1 MANNNSSG
9 LRGLQSSESL
19 KRLSLISNL
28 RNRGVGDHINLP
40 QLIVSGDQS
49 TGKSSV
55 LEGITGVPFPRQDG
69 LCTRFAT
76 EITMEHTNEANV
88 DTDIK
93 ATIIPSDHRDEKS
106 KEEMRAFIRH
116 LSGFQQLP
124 AVIEAAGELMGL
136 KGYGTMQSG
145 PAFGQDVLQI
155 KVCGNT
161 GLNLTIVDL
170 PGIIQVPNDE
180 QDDNDVDTVHSL
192 VDSYVANP
200 RTIILAVVQAGNDI
214 SNQPIIKKSKKFDKD
229 GERTIGVITKPDL
242 INDGTQARIAAL
254 SRNEDTTKLKLG
266 FFMMKNPSP
275 KEMQHG
281 ISMLE
286 REQKELTYFSS
297 PPWKDAG
304 LDMTRL
310 GVGSLRMFLQDLLS
324 RHTEREMPKVR
335 EEVRSLLKSTEKS
348 ISRLGEERP
357 TTSHM
362 RMFLS
367 RLAMRYHNLTN
378 AALIGDYDSS
388 EFEFF
393 NESSSESRRLR
404 AFVHSVNITFSDK
417 MRLEGTTVK
426 VVSEPGVG
434 DEDAQ
439 IRDLQE
445 VGSSQ
450 DRIQQMSVS
459 DAKYTAW
466 IRHVSL
472 DRTVIGWVAY
482 LFMIQRC
489 TLARED
495 ENCPETTTTSFL
507 RSYSISNRKGGDN
520 WLLTTSNLCTTS
532 SSHSSQC

>member
-1 MANNNSSG
+1 
-9 LRGLQSSESL
+9 
-19 KRLSLISNL
+19 
-28 RNRGVGDHINLP
+28 
-40 QLIVSGDQS
+40 
-49 TGKSSV
+49 
-55 LEGITGVPFPRQDG
+55 
-69 LCTRFAT
+69 
-76 EITMEHTNEANV
+76 MEHANEANV
-88 DTDIK
+88 DTHIK
-93 ATIIPSDHRDEKS
+93 ATIIPSNHRDEKS

-136 KGYGTMQSG
+136 KGYGTIQSG
-145 PAFGQDVLQI
+145 PAFGQDVLRI

-192 VDSYVANP
+192 VDS
-200 RTIILAVVQAGNDI
+200 
-214 SNQPIIKKSKKFDKD
+214 
-229 GERTIGVITKPDL
+229 
-242 INDGTQARIAAL
+242 
-254 SRNEDTTKLKLG
+254 NEDTTKLKLG

-281 ISMLE
+281 VSMLE

-357 TTSHM
+357 TTSHR

-393 NESSSESRRLR
+393 NTTSSSESRRLR
-404 AFVHSVNITFSDK
+404 AFVHSVNTTFSDK
-417 MRLEGTTVK
+417 MRLEGTTLK
-426 VVSEPGVG
+426 VVSEPDVS

-439 IRDLQE
+439 ILDLQE

-466 IRHVSL
+466 IRHIIKQVNEN
-472 DRTVIGWVAY
+472 
-482 LFMIQRC
+482 
-489 TLARED
+489 LATHMSEAEKELQILVED
-495 ENCPETTTTSFL
+495 EQRQPITYNHYYTDNIQEARQNASRDLIHKIVKDTADDDFHGAMHISHNGIDVKRLVGALQKRVIVDMDEQACSEVRAGLDAYYKVARKTFVDNVCKQIIERHLLRPLPNLFSPETVAAYTEDDLGRVAAESDQAIVKRRYL
-507 RSYSISNRKGGDN
+507 LSLHGGLMESLAELN
-520 WLLTTSNLCTTS
+520 
-532 SSHSSQC
+532 HP